1 VRWLPLVLLLSS
13 CNLLYDG
20 RCIGRD
26 KSRDITLSTSLP
38 ANNTYF
44 QVTAVEHEREEP
56 RESISWVSQGGT
68 LSGHVLSM
76 ALHHADG
83 RLLVTLPVGSQL
95 QGAITPYAGAVSF
108 QVLFEAMQRGDVRL
122 RVATDLPGQE
132 QLEQALE
139 IAHFN
144 DWDYPNCS

>member
-1 VRWLPLVLLLSS
+1 VRWLPLVLFLSS

-38 ANNTYF
+38 AGSTYF

-83 RLLVTLPVGSQL
+83 RLLVTLPVGPQL
-95 QGAITPYAGAVSF
+95 QGSITPYTGAVSF
-108 QVLFEAMQRGDVRL
+108 QVLFEAMRRGEVRL
-122 RVATDLPGQE
+122 RVATDLSGQE
-132 QLEQALE
+132 QIEQALE
-139 IAHFN
+139 VAHFN

>member
-1 VRWLPLVLLLSS
+1 MHWLPLVLLLSG

-26 KSRDITLSTSLP
+26 KARDITLATSL
-38 ANNTYF
+38 AVGNTYF

-56 RESISWVSQGGT
+56 RESISWVTQGGA
-68 LSGHVLSM
+68 LSGHVLRM

-95 QGAITPYAGAVSF
+95 QGSITPYTGAVAF
-108 QVLFEAMQRGDVRL
+108 QVLFEAMRRGDVRL
-122 RVATDLPGQE
+122 RVTTDLPGQE
-132 QLEQALE
+132 HIEQVLE

>member
-1 VRWLPLVLLLSS
+1 MRWLPLALLLSS

-38 ANNTYF
+38 ANKTYF
-44 QVTAVEHEREEP
+44 QVTAVEHEREEM
-56 RESISWVSQGGT
+56 R
-68 LSGHVLSM
+68 
-76 ALHHADG
+76 
-83 RLLVTLPVGSQL
+83 
-95 QGAITPYAGAVSF
+95 
-108 QVLFEAMQRGDVRL
+108 RGEVRL
-122 RVATDLPGQE
+122 RMETDLPGQE
-132 QLEQALE
+132 QLEQALQ

>member
-1 VRWLPLVLLLSS
+1 MRWLPLVLFLSG

-38 ANNTYF
+38 AGNTYF

-56 RESISWVSQGGT
+56 RASISWLSQGGM

-76 ALHHADG
+76 ALHHTDG
-83 RLLVTLPVGSQL
+83 RLLVTLPVGTQL
-95 QGAITPYAGAVSF
+95 QGSITPYTGAVAF
-108 QVLFEAMQRGDVRL
+108 QVLFEAMRRGEVRL
-122 RVATDLPGQE
+122 RMATDLPGQE
-132 QLEQALE
+132 QVEQALE

>member
-1 VRWLPLVLLLSS
+1 MRWLTLVLLLSG

-26 KSRDITLSTSLP
+26 KSRDITLSATLP
-38 ANNTYF
+38 AGNTFF
-44 QVTAVEHEREEP
+44 QITAVEHEREEP
-56 RESISWVSQGGT
+56 RESISWVTQGGT

-83 RLLVTLPVGSQL
+83 RLLVTLPIGSQL
-95 QGAITPYAGAVSF
+95 QGSITPYTGAVPF
-108 QVLFEAMQRGDVRL
+108 QALFEAMRRGEVRL
-122 RVATDLPGQE
+122 RVATDLAGQE
-132 QLEQALE
+132 QIEQALE
-139 IAHFN
+139 VAHFN